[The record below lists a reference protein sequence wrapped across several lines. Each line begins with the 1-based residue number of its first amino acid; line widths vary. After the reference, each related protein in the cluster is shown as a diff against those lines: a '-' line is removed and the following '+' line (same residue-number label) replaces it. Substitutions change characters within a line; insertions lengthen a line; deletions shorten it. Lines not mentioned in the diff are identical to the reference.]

1 MNTVFGEIIR
11 KEWRKS
17 AIPQKE
23 FADKLK
29 MSLRNAQNL
38 FERDDFSI
46 SQLMAI
52 SKVLNHDFVALY
64 LRSKNYSLLNSSESV
79 KGFEDHVE
87 EYISAKKAESNQ
99 ISVNI
104 NIKGD
109 IDAISKNFPSLLQF
123 IKNEAEKYGLTIA

>member
-17 AIPQKE
+17 GIPQKE
-23 FADKLK
+23 FADNLK

-46 SQLMAI
+46 SQLMEI
-52 SKVLNHDFVALY
+52 SKVLNHDFVSLY
-64 LRSKNYSLLNSSESV
+64 LKDKNYTLLNSNEST
-79 KGFEDHVE
+79 KGFEDHIE
-87 EYISAKKAESNQ
+87 EYITSKKAETNH

-109 IDAISKNFPSLLQF
+109 IDAISKYFPSMLQN
-123 IKNEAEKYGLTIA
+123 IKKEADKYGLTIA